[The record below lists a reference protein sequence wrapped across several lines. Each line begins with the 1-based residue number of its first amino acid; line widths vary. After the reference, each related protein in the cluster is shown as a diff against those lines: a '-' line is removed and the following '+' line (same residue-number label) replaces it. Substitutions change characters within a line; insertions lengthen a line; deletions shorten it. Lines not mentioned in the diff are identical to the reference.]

1 MSARVPTADP
11 DPGAPSR
18 PPGALQYALAFAAV
32 LAAWEALSRWLDNP
46 VLPGPAAA
54 LAALVQLARSGP
66 LAGHLLV
73 SLGRVVAA
81 LGGSLALAWPLGLL
95 MGRRPAADRLLS
107 PVVDLLYPI
116 PKVALLPVVIV
127 LMGLGDLPKIFLI
140 GIISFFQLLLP
151 VRDAV
156 RQINPVL
163 IRSVV
168 SLGAGEWALVR
179 HVLLPAVLPPLFT
192 ALRIGVGTAVSVLFL
207 TESFVTERGIGYYLV
222 DAWSR
227 LAYAEMFAAVIGMA
241 LLGLALYGVVDGL
254 ERWMCPWLWA
264 GEQATGRLSSK
275 KGGRV

>member
-1 MSARVPTADP
+1 MSAPAPTPASAP
-11 DPGAPSR
+11 YGPSR

-32 LAAWEALSRWLDNP
+32 LAGWEALSRLLDNP
-46 VLPGPAAA
+46 ALPGPAAA
-54 LAALVQLARSGP
+54 FAALVRLARSGP
-66 LAGHLLV
+66 LAEHLLV

-81 LGGSLALAWPLGLL
+81 LGGSLALALPLGLL
-95 MGRRPAADRLLS
+95 MGRRPEADRLLS
-107 PVVDLLYPI
+107 PVVYLLYPI
-116 PKVALLPVVIV
+116 PKVALLPVIIV

-151 VRDAV
+151 VRDGV
-156 RQINPVL
+156 RQISPVL

-192 ALRIGVGTAVSVLFL
+192 ALRISVGTAVSVLFL

-241 LLGLALYGVVDGL
+241 LLGLSLYGVVDGL
-254 ERWMCPWLWA
+254 ERWLCPWLRA
-264 GEQATGRLSSK
+264 GVGATGRLSSK
-275 KGGRV
+275 GGRF